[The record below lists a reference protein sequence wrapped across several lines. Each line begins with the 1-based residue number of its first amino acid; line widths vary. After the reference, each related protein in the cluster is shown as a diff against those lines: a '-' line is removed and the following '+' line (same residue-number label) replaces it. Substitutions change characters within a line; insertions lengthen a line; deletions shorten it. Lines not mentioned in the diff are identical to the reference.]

1 MVEKMHPFEG
11 DQVRRAKAGGAHTW
25 PGPSLSSRLG
35 PRSSTTDCWSA
46 SCCWVDFLACVG
58 SRLTGQGLGG
68 PAAAGELVA
77 GQGCWVGGSL
87 RGRIWTRQRRCW
99 VEWTCSGGL
108 AYPSGSSGIG
118 VWSSLRFCRQQE
130 GSLATGP
137 TPHPLGRFV
146 KLPHYSPFHIR

>member
-1 MVEKMHPFEG
+1 MTRSGEPR
-11 DQVRRAKAGGAHTW
+11 QVGHIPGQAPAFPAGWGRGAAQ
-25 PGPSLSSRLG
+25 LI
-35 PRSSTTDCWSA
+35 DYWSA

-58 SRLTGQGLGG
+58 SRLTGQGFGG

-77 GQGCWVGGSL
+77 GQGCWVGGPL

-118 VWSSLRFCRQQE
+118 VWSSLRFCGQWE

-146 KLPHYSPFHIR
+146 KRPHYSPFHIR